1 MMIKKPKFWDKKLPN
16 FFAYLLIPISKVVSL
31 FNVLQKGENLK
42 FSNIRIICVGN
53 IYVGG
58 TGKTPLTIKISQLLN
73 KKNLKSTVVKKFY
86 KEQKDEQL
94 LISNKTNL
102 ISKKD
107 RKNCI
112 ENAINKNFKY
122 AIFDDG
128 LQDKSIKYDLKIC
141 CFSSNNW
148 IGNGLVIPAGPL
160 REKINSLKNFD
171 IVFLNGPNINNEHIK
186 QEILKVNDNIEIF
199 EGRYKSINLNQIDIS
214 QNYVAFSG
222 IGNPENFNF
231 TLKENNLKI
240 LKHFSFPDHYDF
252 KKSEID
258 NIKKYA
264 IKNNSKI
271 ITTEKDYLRINKELR
286 NEISY
291 IAMDLEIINENKFL
305 DLICWK

>member
-31 FNVLQKGENLK
+31 FNVLKKGENLK

-53 IYVGG
+53 IYLGG
-58 TGKTPLTIKISQLLN
+58 TGKTPLSIKISQLLN

-102 ISKKD
+102 ISKNG

-160 REKINSLKNFD
+160 REKINSIKNFD

-186 QEILKVNDNIEIF
+186 KEILKVNDNIEIF

-258 NIKKYA
+258 NIKRYA

>member
-214 QNYVAFSG
+214 QNYIAFSG
-222 IGNPENFNF
+222 IGNPESFSF
-231 TLKENNLKI
+231 TLKDNNLKI

>member
-31 FNVLQKGENLK
+31 FNVLKKGENLK

-53 IYVGG
+53 IYLGG

-160 REKINSLKNFD
+160 REKINSIKNFD

-214 QNYVAFSG
+214 QNYIAFSG
-222 IGNPENFNF
+222 IGNPESFSF
-231 TLKENNLKI
+231 TLKDNNLKI

>member
-31 FNVLQKGENLK
+31 FNVLKKGENLK

-53 IYVGG
+53 IYIGG

-112 ENAINKNFKY
+112 KNAINKNFKY

-214 QNYVAFSG
+214 QNYIAFSG
-222 IGNPENFNF
+222 IGNPESFSF
-231 TLKENNLKI
+231 TLKDNNLKI
-240 LKHFSFPDHYDF
+240 LKHFSFPDHYNF

-258 NIKKYA
+258 SIKKYA

>member
-160 REKINSLKNFD
+160 REKINSIKNFD

-214 QNYVAFSG
+214 QNYIAFSG
-222 IGNPENFNF
+222 IGNPESFSF
-231 TLKENNLKI
+231 TLKDNNLKI

>member
-160 REKINSLKNFD
+160 RERVNSLKNFD

-199 EGRYKSINLNQIDIS
+199 EGRYKSINLDQIDIS
-214 QNYVAFSG
+214 QNYIAFSG
-222 IGNPENFNF
+222 IGNPESFSF
-231 TLKENNLKI
+231 TLKDNNLKI

>member
-31 FNVLQKGENLK
+31 FNVLKKGENLK

-160 REKINSLKNFD
+160 RERINSLKNFD

-199 EGRYKSINLNQIDIS
+199 EGRYKSINLNQIDVS
-214 QNYVAFSG
+214 QNYIAFSG
-222 IGNPENFNF
+222 IGNPESFNF
-231 TLKENNLKI
+231 TLKDNNLKI

>member
-31 FNVLQKGENLK
+31 FNVLKKGENLK

-160 REKINSLKNFD
+160 RERINSLKNFD

-214 QNYVAFSG
+214 QNYIAFSG
-222 IGNPENFNF
+222 IGNPESFSF
-231 TLKENNLKI
+231 TLKDNNLKI

>member
-31 FNVLQKGENLK
+31 FNVLKKGENLK
-42 FSNIRIICVGN
+42 FSNIRVICVGN

-214 QNYVAFSG
+214 QNYIAFSG
-222 IGNPENFNF
+222 IGNPESFSF
-231 TLKENNLKI
+231 TLKDNNLKI

>member
-31 FNVLQKGENLK
+31 FNVLKKGENLK

-53 IYVGG
+53 IYLGG
-58 TGKTPLTIKISQLLN
+58 TGKTPLSIKISQLLN

-214 QNYVAFSG
+214 QNYIAFSG
-222 IGNPENFNF
+222 IGNPESFSF
-231 TLKENNLKI
+231 TLKDNNLKI

>member
-31 FNVLQKGENLK
+31 FNVLKKGENLK

-160 REKINSLKNFD
+160 RERVNSLKNFD

-199 EGRYKSINLNQIDIS
+199 EGRYKSINLDQIDIS
-214 QNYVAFSG
+214 QNYIAFSG
-222 IGNPENFNF
+222 IGNPESFSF
-231 TLKENNLKI
+231 TLKDNNLKI

>member
-199 EGRYKSINLNQIDIS
+199 EGRYKSINLDQIDIS
-214 QNYVAFSG
+214 QNYIAFSG
-222 IGNPENFNF
+222 IGNPESFSF
-231 TLKENNLKI
+231 TLKDNNLKI